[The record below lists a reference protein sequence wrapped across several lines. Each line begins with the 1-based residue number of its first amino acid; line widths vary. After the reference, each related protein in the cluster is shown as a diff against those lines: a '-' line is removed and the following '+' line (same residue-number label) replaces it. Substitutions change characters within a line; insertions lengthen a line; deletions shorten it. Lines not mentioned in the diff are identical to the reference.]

1 MYLAKHPIGAG
12 PQLGV
17 HSYNKCYN
25 GKNYIGSHHGKK
37 NVDGAALLVALFSR
51 GFVQLRDTVV
61 ALD

>member
-1 MYLAKHPIGAG
+1 MVKIILG
-12 PQLGV
+12 PTME
-17 HSYNKCYN
+17 
-25 GKNYIGSHHGKK
+25 K